1 MLTLNYLFLRADC
14 IRDLDTQFPE
24 SHRVQRLKG
33 MHLESLGKTREAQH
47 IYDAVLKEDPTNSLV
62 SKRKIAILRSEN
74 KLPDA
79 INQLG
84 IYLKTYMN
92 DMEAWQELCDL
103 YLKVQDYAK
112 AAHTMEELVVTHPHH
127 HLYQQRYADIL
138 YTMGGL
144 DNVGEFRYTAIGSAY
159 LVNFQPFFNLIPHF
173 RNLKKYITDRRTD
186 RRTYRQ
192 TDRRTNGQTL
202 L

>member
-1 MLTLNYLFLRADC
+1 
-14 IRDLDTQFPE
+14 
-24 SHRVQRLKG
+24 
-33 MHLESLGKTREAQH
+33 MHLESIGKTREAQH
-47 IYDAVLKEDPTNSLV
+47 LYDAVLKEDPTNSLV

-144 DNVGEFRYTAIGSAY
+144 DNVGKFWYCTAIWSAGIFVTRA
-159 LVNFQPFFNLIPHF
+159 LITERDGVN
-173 RNLKKYITDRRTD
+173 
-186 RRTYRQ
+186 
-192 TDRRTNGQTL
+192 
-202 L
+202 